1 LGIARRATDYG
12 EIISMK
18 NLAAKEKKGWTN
30 VQVYTA
36 IGVVLVVGLLVGY
49 LMHSSGT
56 SSEESSTASTTSATL
71 PPSALNGSSQ
81 QVVDAQPK
89 PLLARLETNPKD
101 VAALTELGNIYFD
114 ISRWPDA
121 IGYYTRSLNEAPKNP
136 DVRTDLG
143 ISYYYTGD
151 ADRALKEFDQA
162 LKDDPK
168 HVQTLFNVG
177 VVKLGGKNDPKGAIE
192 AWESVLKIDPQYRDR
207 AKLET
212 MLAEARAKVK

>member
-1 LGIARRATDYG
+1 
-12 EIISMK
+12 MK
-18 NLAAKEKKGWTN
+18 NSAAKEKTGWTN

-36 IGVVLVVGLLVGY
+36 IGVVLVLGLLAGY
-49 LMHSSGT
+49 LFHSSET
-56 SSEESSTASTTSATL
+56 PADSSTASTTSTAL
-71 PPSALNGSSQ
+71 PPSALNGGSQ
-81 QVVDAQPK
+81 QVLDAQTR
-89 PLLARLETNPKD
+89 PLLARLEANPKD
-101 VAALTELGNIYFD
+101 ASTLTELGNIYFD
-114 ISRWPDA
+114 VSRWTDA
-121 IGYYTRSLNEAPKNP
+121 IGYYTRALNETPKNP

-151 ADRALKEFDQA
+151 PDRALKEFDQA

-192 AWESVLKIDPQYRDR
+192 AWESLLKIDPQYRDR
-207 AKLET
+207 AKVET